1 MHEAI
6 DISGLSV
13 DDAMKVAARE
23 FLAEIVAGLTMFATA
38 MAQSGLSLDEIN
50 PVLEN
55 ERARLEEWRVKSLAD
70 LRAWL
75 ERGGVSLN

>member
-1 MHEAI
+1 MHEVI

-38 MAQSGLSLDEIN
+38 MAQSGLGLDEIN
-50 PVLEN
+50 AAIER
-55 ERARLEEWRVKSLAD
+55 ERAKLESWRIKSLAD
-70 LRAWL
+70 LRGWL
-75 ERGGVSLN
+75 ERDCASLN